1 MSEPRAESGSMSL
14 TIADATNWAER
25 YFDAWKTN
33 DRAMVESLF
42 SDDAVY
48 FYGPFRPP
56 AVGRDAIVSRWIANA
71 QADVRS
77 QFEVV
82 AVAGRAAVI
91 HWHVAFGQT
100 ELDGVLI
107 VRFDAEGRCCD
118 HREWYAEK
126 IVTPTP

>member
-1 MSEPRAESGSMSL
+1 MNI
-14 TIADATNWAER
+14 TVADATNWAER

-33 DRAMVESLF
+33 DRSMVQSLF
-42 SDDAVY
+42 AEEAVY

-56 AVGRDAIVSRWIANA
+56 AVGRDAIVTRWTANA

-82 AVAGRAAVI
+82 AVADRVAVI
-91 HWHVAFGQT
+91 HWHVAFAQT
-100 ELDGVLI
+100 EMDGVLI
-107 VRFDAEGRCCD
+107 VRFDADGRCCE

-126 IVTPTP
+126 SVTPTP